1 VTRIGRLVAGGVVLM
16 VTLAACTPADGEHQ
30 TATPTANDT
39 PSPTT
44 TPTPT
49 RTPYP
54 PTGQPA
60 TVDTADVRMPLALEE
75 SAVVDPGWT
84 AMPRELAG
92 ILLGVAELHGLVA
105 FTAIRVDGEALWTV
119 QRALGAGV
127 ALTRTSQGDP
137 LAVITDTPDG
147 SSAVTAT
154 AYRLDTG
161 DPVWGPVDVPGPL
174 VGPGAVFAAAHTDD
188 AEATVALSPDTGA
201 TLTWVGEGNVR
212 VLGEFEGEVLVET
225 QGRLAMRNAHDE
237 TERWSITDPTWN
249 GTVTVVTVVTDS
261 EPRDGLLIVEDG
273 KGTRALIRRETGQ
286 VIAQGLIDAAIDPTT
301 STIVATYSDGLRAID
316 LDGGPLWANPTA
328 DHAVLHSAH
337 GALVYTRDGA
347 TMRVHNIVT
356 GAVAVAYE
364 DGGRVIAVP
373 ERFFAPGAAVI
384 AVDGALLLA
393 TSPY

>member
-1 VTRIGRLVAGGVVLM
+1 
-16 VTLAACTPADGEHQ
+16 
-30 TATPTANDT
+30 
-39 PSPTT
+39 
-44 TPTPT
+44 
-49 RTPYP
+49 
-54 PTGQPA
+54 
-60 TVDTADVRMPLALEE
+60 MPQ
-75 SAVVDPGWT
+75 
-84 AMPRELAG
+84 ELGG
-92 ILLGVAELHGLVA
+92 ILLGSAERHGLVE
-105 FTAIRVDGEALWTV
+105 FTAIGVDGEALWTV

-127 ALTRTSQGDP
+127 ALTRTSQGVP
-137 LAVITDTPDG
+137 LAMITDTPDG
-147 SSAVTAT
+147 SSEVTAT

-174 VGPGAVFAAAHTDD
+174 VGPGAVFSAAHADD

-201 TLTWVGEGNVR
+201 ALTWVGEGNVR

-249 GTVTVVTVVTDS
+249 GTVTVATDS

-301 STIVATYSDGLRAID
+301 STIAATYSDGLRAID

-373 ERFFAPGAAVI
+373 ERFFTTGAAVI
-384 AVDGALLLA
+384 TVNGALLLA

>member
-1 VTRIGRLVAGGVVLM
+1 
-16 VTLAACTPADGEHQ
+16 
-30 TATPTANDT
+30 
-39 PSPTT
+39 
-44 TPTPT
+44 
-49 RTPYP
+49 
-54 PTGQPA
+54 
-60 TVDTADVRMPLALEE
+60 MPLALEE

-84 AMPRELAG
+84 AIPQELAG
-92 ILLGVAELHGLVA
+92 ILLGAAELDGLVE
-105 FTAIRVDGEALWTV
+105 FTAIRVDGEALWMV
-119 QRALGAGV
+119 QRPLGVGV

-161 DPVWGPVDVPGPL
+161 DLVWGPVDVPGPL
-174 VGPGAVFAAAHTDD
+174 VGPGAVFSAAHADD
-188 AEATVALSPDTGA
+188 AGATVALSPDTGA
-201 TLTWVGEGNVR
+201 ALTWVGDGNVR
-212 VLGEFEGEVLVET
+212 VLGEFEGEVLIET

-237 TERWSITDPTWN
+237 TERWSVTDPTWI
-249 GTVTVVTVVTDS
+249 GTVTVAADS
-261 EPRDGLLIVEDG
+261 ESRDGLLIVEDG
-273 KGTRALIRRETGQ
+273 KGTRTLIRRETGQ

-328 DHAVLHSAH
+328 DHAVLHSAR
-337 GALVYTRDGA
+337 GALVYTRNGA

-373 ERFFAPGAAVI
+373 ERFFTTGAAVI

-393 TSPY
+393 TSTY